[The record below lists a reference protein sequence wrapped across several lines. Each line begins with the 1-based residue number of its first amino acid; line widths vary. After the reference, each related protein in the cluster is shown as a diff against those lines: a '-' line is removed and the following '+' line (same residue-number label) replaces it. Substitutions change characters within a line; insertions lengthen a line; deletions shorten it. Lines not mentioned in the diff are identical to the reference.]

1 MFVEQPLALLM
12 MRKAEM
18 WVAFLQ
24 NLYLYTY
31 YQQCQRA
38 WNDYMI
44 REELAAVRKAQKSVD
59 KQKKGG
65 VQLSRHD
72 IERIRRQRREE
83 ILQSDIQP
91 PKVEGFEFFIVG
103 ISPQGR
109 DDNTQGRDDNPQGRD
124 DNTQGRDDNKAVMS
138 SAVETSPALI
148 AVGYYDPDKGEIE
161 MAPWEEVAPLLRGGE
176 ASA

>member
-12 MRKAEM
+12 IRKAEM

-65 VQLSRHD
+65 VQLSRYD
-72 IERIRRQRREE
+72 VERIRRQRREE

-91 PKVEGFEFFIVG
+91 PKVEGFEFFVVG
-103 ISPQGR
+103 TTFHLSRG
-109 DDNTQGRDDNPQGRD
+109 NTKGSDQTTPAPPTQEGNNP
-124 DNTQGRDDNKAVMS
+124 S
-138 SAVETSPALI
+138 LI
-148 AVGYYDPDKGEIE
+148 AVGYYDPEKDTIE
-161 MAPWEEVAPLLRGGE
+161 MAPWDEVAPLLRGSE

>member
-1 MFVEQPLALLM
+1 M

-44 REELAAVRKAQKSVD
+44 REELAAVRKAQK
-59 KQKKGG
+59 GG

-72 IERIRRQRREE
+72 IERIRRQRRDE

-103 ISPQGR
+103 
-109 DDNTQGRDDNPQGRD
+109 
-124 DNTQGRDDNKAVMS
+124 
-138 SAVETSPALI
+138 TSPDLI
-148 AVGYYDPDKGEIE
+148 AVGYYDPEKDTIE
-161 MAPWEEVAPLLRGGE
+161 MAP
-176 ASA
+176 

>member
-18 WVAFLQ
+18 WVAFIQ

-65 VQLSRHD
+65 VQLSRYD
-72 IERIRRQRREE
+72 VERIRRQRREE

-91 PKVEGFEFFIVG
+91 PKVEGFEFFVVG
-103 ISPQGR
+103 E
-109 DDNTQGRDDNPQGRD
+109 
-124 DNTQGRDDNKAVMS
+124 KV
-138 SAVETSPALI
+138 I
-148 AVGYYDPDKGEIE
+148 AVGYYDPEKDTIE
-161 MAPWEEVAPLLRGGE
+161 MTPWEEVAPLLRGGE

>member
-44 REELAAVRKAQKSVD
+44 REELAAVRKAQK
-59 KQKKGG
+59 GG

-72 IERIRRQRREE
+72 IERIRRQRRDE

-91 PKVEGFEFFIVG
+91 PKVEGFEFFIVE
-103 ISPQGR
+103 
-109 DDNTQGRDDNPQGRD
+109 
-124 DNTQGRDDNKAVMS
+124 K
-138 SAVETSPALI
+138 SAALI
-148 AVGYYDPDKGEIE
+148 AVGYYDPEKDTIE
-161 MAPWEEVAPLLRGGE
+161 MAPLLRGGE
-176 ASA
+176 TSA

>member
-1 MFVEQPLALLM
+1 MFVEKPLALLM

-38 WNDYMI
+38 WNDYVI
-44 REELAAVRKAQKSVD
+44 REELAAVRAAQKSVD

-65 VQLSRHD
+65 VQLSRYD
-72 IERIRRQRREE
+72 VERIRRQRREE

-91 PKVEGFEFFIVG
+91 PKVEGFEFFI
-103 ISPQGR
+103 ITPPT
-109 DDNTQGRDDNPQGRD
+109 N
-124 DNTQGRDDNKAVMS
+124 
-138 SAVETSPALI
+138 LI
-148 AVGYYDPDKGEIE
+148 AVGYYDPEKNAME
-161 MAPWEEVAPLLRGGE
+161 MAPWEEVAPYLTNPQ
-176 ASA
+176 

>member
-65 VQLSRHD
+65 VQLSRYD
-72 IERIRRQRREE
+72 VERIRRQRREE

-103 ISPQGR
+103 SGIANADISDGR
-109 DDNTQGRDDNPQGRD
+109 IANSPERSDAFPNAAEP
-124 DNTQGRDDNKAVMS
+124 NKGICN
-138 SAVETSPALI
+138 ALI
-148 AVGYYDPDKGEIE
+148 AVGYYDPEKDTIE
-161 MAPWEEVAPLLRGGE
+161 MAPWDEVAPLLRGSE